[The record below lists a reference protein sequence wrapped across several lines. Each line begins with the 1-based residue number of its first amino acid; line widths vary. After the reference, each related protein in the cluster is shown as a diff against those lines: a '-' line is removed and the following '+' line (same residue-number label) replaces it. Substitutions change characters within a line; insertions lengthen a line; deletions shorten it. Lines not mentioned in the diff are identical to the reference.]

1 MQYLFKRSLKI
12 FQIKNYGRSSFLIGV
27 FTLPSTLVFG
37 MLFLFQASI
46 IGSFLHKKSYFED
59 KWNYPFFIFGIF
71 ILINSFLQNFILPNI
86 FSEIW
91 DPALSFVG
99 LFNWI
104 PFIWFF
110 WALQPYLDSRSN
122 RRLFAL
128 ALISGTF
135 PVLIT
140 GFGQYFLNWTGPFE
154 TFNGLIIW
162 FQRPIERP
170 GGLTGL
176 FNNQNYVG
184 SWLNLVLPFCIAL
197 FLEKRNKIFNKTIE
211 FIFLVSISFATFL
224 TYSRNA
230 WLGLLTSFPIVMGK
244 KRIILFL
251 PFLSI
256 IVSVLII
263 LLSPIFSGKIQ
274 DYLRIII
281 SEKIFFEFSSAG
293 YENLDFSRLDIF
305 ASALNLIQ
313 KSPIFGIGAASFSTI
328 FFSETNSW
336 KGHAHN
342 LFLELSVSY
351 GIPITVLFYATV
363 FIILFLSGKSI
374 FLNIKNTN
382 ISFLDRSFW
391 AALFFFHISQ
401 LFDIQYFDGRIS
413 ITSWILLSGLK
424 SIIEETD
431 NF

>member
-91 DPALSFVG
+91 DPVLSFVG

-140 GFGQYFLNWTGPFE
+140 GFGQYFLTGQV
-154 TFNGLIIW
+154 L
-162 FQRPIERP
+162 
-170 GGLTGL
+170 LKYLMVSL
-176 FNNQNYVG
+176 FGFKDQ
-184 SWLNLVLPFCIAL
+184 
-197 FLEKRNKIFNKTIE
+197 
-211 FIFLVSISFATFL
+211 
-224 TYSRNA
+224 
-230 WLGLLTSFPIVMGK
+230 
-244 KRIILFL
+244 
-251 PFLSI
+251 
-256 IVSVLII
+256 
-263 LLSPIFSGKIQ
+263 
-274 DYLRIII
+274 
-281 SEKIFFEFSSAG
+281 
-293 YENLDFSRLDIF
+293 
-305 ASALNLIQ
+305 
-313 KSPIFGIGAASFSTI
+313 
-328 FFSETNSW
+328 
-336 KGHAHN
+336 
-342 LFLELSVSY
+342 
-351 GIPITVLFYATV
+351 
-363 FIILFLSGKSI
+363 
-374 FLNIKNTN
+374 
-382 ISFLDRSFW
+382 
-391 AALFFFHISQ
+391 
-401 LFDIQYFDGRIS
+401 
-413 ITSWILLSGLK
+413 
-424 SIIEETD
+424 
-431 NF
+431 